1 LSQATGKDDR
11 KDSTKE
17 PIGERVRNRAD
28 DFWQRTTAGL
38 ELQELWT
45 RFKEETREGYRVS
58 SREVDWQSIEGKRK
72 TRRVVAVTR
81 SIALALFMKL
91 SPARRV
97 FLLLALLFVV
107 LAILNIEI
115 AMISET
121 IWTLLAASSLLL
133 LIALELA
140 DRVSMKRDL
149 EIARDIQGWLVPAA
163 PPLIANL
170 DIAFTT
176 RPANTVAGDYYDAFL
191 REIDTKDADSG
202 QLFLVVADVAGK
214 SVPAAM
220 LMATFQASLRTLA
233 ASPISL
239 AELTRRLNHY
249 ACAHSLNGR
258 RFTTAFMA
266 ELDLTDN
273 SLTYVTAGHNAPV
286 LRRSSGVIE
295 RLEAGGVPLGVE
307 EDWAYDLGS
316 TTLGPDDLLVAFS
329 DGVSEAVNEKNE
341 EYGESRLV
349 ELVRTAPGESAA
361 SSLDRVIRSV
371 DGFVGDTRQLDDIT
385 CLVLRRQ

>member
-81 SIALALFMKL
+81 SI
-91 SPARRV
+91 
-97 FLLLALLFVV
+97 
-107 LAILNIEI
+107 IEI